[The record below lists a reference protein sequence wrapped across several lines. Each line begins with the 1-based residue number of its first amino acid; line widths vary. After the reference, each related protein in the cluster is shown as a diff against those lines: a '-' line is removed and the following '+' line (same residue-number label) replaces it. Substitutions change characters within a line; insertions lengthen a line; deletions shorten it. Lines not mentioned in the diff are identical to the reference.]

1 MNDSQMFKEV
11 CENDFEFYVK
21 HFLKVLEPE
30 TEFEWNWHMSLLCHH
45 CEKVFYGE
53 ISNLDINIPPR
64 MLKSVIVSVLFPTWV
79 WIKDPSFK
87 IIGASSTNALA
98 KLFNIK
104 RREIIESDAYQ
115 FYWPIKIKD
124 YMNTVNKFEN
134 TDNGFMQSVSVGSSI
149 IGQGADCFDGQLK

>member
-64 MLKSVIVSVLFPTWV
+64 MLKSVIVRVLYRDWETDR
-79 WIKDPSFK
+79 KSTRLNSSHRSLSRMPSS
-87 IIGASSTNALA
+87 A
-98 KLFNIK
+98 
-104 RREIIESDAYQ
+104 
-115 FYWPIKIKD
+115 
-124 YMNTVNKFEN
+124 
-134 TDNGFMQSVSVGSSI
+134 
-149 IGQGADCFDGQLK
+149 